1 MKKLHLLYIAAA
13 LALPFQSC
21 DKDAVDEPA
30 SVELQS
36 VSLADKTMKVGE
48 SGAVAVTFTPDN
60 ANVRAVTYASS
71 DESVATVD
79 KQGNI
84 TALKTGSATITIKS
98 VKYNSMSAT
107 CTVKVEPAELVYD
120 LNGGKGTAPAKLTIN
135 EKFDITELPSGDGL
149 KKDTCVFLGW
159 GTKDGKVLTEKDET
173 KNDKGEVVRGKYF
186 YEASKQ
192 DTLFAVWQRTEWA
205 DLGLTSGTKW
215 GFSNL
220 DAKFAWGETS
230 GKKEFS
236 WKNYA
241 IGEFITD
248 TTKSTFETTLSTK
261 FFFLKYCSDATRAKE
276 GKSDALS
283 VLETKDDAAYND
295 PSLGSKGGSN
305 SWVMPTKEQIQEL
318 LDECYWVYTAD
329 YNKTEQAGYIVY
341 KAKNAADK
349 GVKVYDGAK
358 ASDSYKSAET
368 EDADKKKVPA
378 DTHIFLPLGNY
389 WTSSLNTSNI
399 ENAFGLNIE
408 KGNKAAIFDTERFNG
423 LLIRPVKK

>member
-71 DESVATVD
+71 DESVATID

-84 TALKTGSATITIKS
+84 TAIKTGSATITIKS

-120 LNGGKGTAPAKLTIN
+120 LNGGKGTAPAKVTIN
-135 EKFDITELPSGDGL
+135 EKTKVTMPAGSGL
-149 KKDTCVFLGW
+149 TKDNCDFLGW
-159 GTKDGKVLTEKDET
+159 ANKKDGGVGDITNEFET
-173 KNDKGEVVRGKYF
+173 G
-186 YEASKQ
+186 KQ
-192 DTLFAVWQRTEWA
+192 DTLWA
-205 DLGLTSGTKW
+205 IWKDNGIVDLGLTSKTMW
-215 GFSNL
+215 ASANL
-220 DAKFAWGETS
+220 SAKVAWGETS
-230 GKKEFS
+230 GKNQYT

-241 IGEFITD
+241 QGEYVTEANE
-248 TTKSTFETTLSTK
+248 STFESSSTTK
-261 FFFLKYCSDATRAKE
+261 FFFLKYCSDAALAKE

-283 VLETKDDAAYND
+283 VLESEDDAATQD
-295 PSLGSKGGSN
+295 KGLGGN
-305 SWVMPTKEQIQEL
+305 WVMPTKEQIQEL

-329 YNKTEQAGYIVY
+329 YNKTEEAGYIVY

-358 ASDSYKSAET
+358 ASDSYKSVET

-408 KGNKAAIFDTERFNG
+408 KGDKAAIFDTERFNG